1 MSLYNIWYLRG
12 RQVCLMFWLIVS
24 AECCIICLVDW
35 RNQRTVTWSSR
46 KRWGYWSENVSPWNS
61 GTRRSLTA
69 GSQKGRYPLP
79 SSSHCPL
86 YSSTLWKFIEA
97 SYQNMLFFFFCRRET
112 SGLLRGAP
120 GYHRSNSQ
128 STTKEILE
136 LKDHLVQVERTVSR

>member
-12 RQVCLMFWLIVS
+12 RQVCLMFWLIVN

-61 GTRRSLTA
+61 GTRRSLMA

-86 YSSTLWKFIEA
+86 YSPTLWKFIEA
-97 SYQNMLFFFFCRRET
+97 SYQNMLGFFFVGGRLPGCWGGHQAT
-112 SGLLRGAP
+112 IGATVRAP
-120 GYHRSNSQ
+120 PKKSLSWR
-128 STTKEILE
+128 TTLCKLKEL
-136 LKDHLVQVERTVSR
+136 